1 MFACTKPV
9 SSSPFTF
16 RVEHDLE
23 QKGGQLQFISFVF
36 KVDFWEHNYIY
47 KKKLCTIKSQLKAPQ
62 GFNSSSKDQ
71 ILKNNGEYTDGN
83 DNDDNDKNESN
94 GGALYQ

>member
-36 KVDFWEHNYIY
+36 KVDFWEHNYIF
-47 KKKLCTIKSQLKAPQ
+47 KKKSLYNK
-62 GFNSSSKDQ
+62 
-71 ILKNNGEYTDGN
+71 ILVKGSTRI
-83 DNDDNDKNESN
+83 
-94 GGALYQ
+94 